1 MISHTDDISEIWSVD
16 CKIDESNLAAASRQI
31 PELHNK
37 YYTMYY
43 KEALKVKKLKYDYK
57 ELELNKREWLDGSM
71 AEEDLR
77 DLGWKPNPRK
87 ILRADLDKYIQ
98 ADKDVIRIS
107 LKIDYHSARANFLED
122 IIKTIHSRNFIIKS
136 MIDVLKFQ
144 HGEY

>member
-1 MISHTDDISEIWSVD
+1 MSTDDISEIWAQD
-16 CKIDESNLAAASRQI
+16 AKIDEANLMGESKKI

-43 KEALKVKKLKYDYK
+43 KEALKVKKLRYDYK
-57 ELELNKREWLDGSM
+57 ELELAKREWIDGSM

-77 DLGWKPNPRK
+77 ERGWKPYQRK
-87 ILRADLDKYIQ
+87 VLRNDIDKYLQ
-98 ADKDVIRIS
+98 ADPEIIRLS
-107 LKIDYHSARANFLED
+107 LKIDYHTARADYLED

>member
-1 MISHTDDISEIWSVD
+1 MSVEDISDIWAEDST
-16 CKIDESNLAAASRQI
+16 IDETNLGMAAKKI

-43 KEALKVKKLKYDYK
+43 KEALKVKKLRYDYK
-57 ELELNKREWLDGSM
+57 ELELAKREWLDGSM
-71 AEEDLR
+71 AEEDLK
-77 DLGWKPNPRK
+77 DHGWKPNPKK
-87 ILRADLDKYIQ
+87 IIRQDLDKWIQ
-98 ADKDVIRIS
+98 ADKDIIKLS
-107 LKIDYHSARANFLED
+107 LRIDYHTENANYLED